1 MRRLTLG
8 VLVFVA
14 TFGSRLA
21 FSHDIERYVW
31 TPSADGRSEYALTLK
46 NHTWEGAKAEAEA
59 EAVGGHLVTIA
70 SKEENELVAEVAR
83 NSDLRTHSGG
93 IYNSAWIG
101 LKGPLEGGATGK
113 LQWITSEPVKY
124 INVHKPGQTPRPYTH
139 WYIHGV
145 LHPDGG
151 EWNNGHLAENEE
163 NQPHGVIERRRARP
177 DLTSVRPGSVENRV
191 KIVSNAEPAQVPEA
205 ILKEFGFLVGD
216 WKTNGRS
223 GDAKTTGTWS
233 ARWAKGKHCLIARC
247 SFTPPGED
255 QPRTSAGVIGWDP
268 IRQGITHNE
277 FWANGE
283 CHTYHWSVKS
293 PTEWEGKV
301 ISAGDG
307 KESTSEARLSRKGP
321 DEWVLERK
329 DLDGEEIEVVF
340 RRVKRM
346 RKARQS
352 K

>member
-14 TFGSRLA
+14 AFRSSLA
-21 FSHDIERYVW
+21 FSHDIEKYVW
-31 TPSADGRSEYALTLK
+31 TPSADGRSEYTLTLK

-59 EAVGGHLVTIA
+59 AGGHLVTIA
-70 SKEENELVAEVAR
+70 SKEENALVAKVAR

-93 IYNSAWIG
+93 IHNSAWIG
-101 LKGPLEGGATGK
+101 LEGPLEGGANEK
-113 LQWITSEPVKY
+113 LRWITSEPVEY

-139 WYIHGV
+139 WYIHGA

-151 EWNNGHLAENEE
+151 EWNNGHLAEEEE
-163 NQPHGVIERRRARP
+163 NQPHGVIKRLRAVSDLADNKP
-177 DLTSVRPGSVENRV
+177 DSDEKPRNLTPDT
-191 KIVSNAEPAQVPEA
+191 EPAEVPKDF
-205 ILKEFGFLVGD
+205 LKEFAKMVGH
-216 WKTNGRS
+216 WKTEGRS
-223 GDAKTTGTWS
+223 GDAKTIGTWS
-233 ARWAKGKHCLIARC
+233 ARWAPGRYCLIAHC

-255 QPRTSAGVIGWDP
+255 RPRTSAGVIGWDP

-293 PTEWEGKV
+293 TTEWEGKV
-301 ISAGDG
+301 ISVGNG
-307 KESTSEARLSRKGP
+307 KESTSEAHISRKGP